1 MMSKEENN
9 KDIMDFILNDKET
22 YDNGL
27 SHPSVEFE
35 KNERKEA
42 DKILLEQEVDDRPKK
57 YDVCRRFS
65 SNEME
70 VCKKIHRNGPW
81 LKDRDG
87 LNMHDIIDSLLGK
100 TIVCEDVNYKFQKP
114 LKYLYETGKFKDIT
128 KEGDTY
134 KSTKLLNCGLIK
146 DDKGNWDF
154 VNKLNTN
161 WSDLSELLTTL
172 LIKGGKISELIK
184 MNNIE
189 VKKYLEQL
197 RYNNEESKKNPKKSI
212 LYKLFKKYFPD
223 PEEYKD
229 FTYNTRINTAKGD
242 GAELL
247 AIQLLE
253 TQGFK
258 LIHQGGDGDF
268 IDMKYGVDLI
278 VELNGEIFLVQVKN
292 KSFAAKQSMGY
303 KNYRYID
310 LFVGISPDDN
320 GIMLY
325 DRDQLQEGI
334 FIGKEVLEDNLN
346 YLKEKYL

>member
-1 MMSKEENN
+1 MMMSKEENN

-87 LNMHDIIDSLLGK
+87 LNMHDI
-100 TIVCEDVNYKFQKP
+100 FQKP

>member
-1 MMSKEENN
+1 MSKEENN

-35 KNERKEA
+35 ENERKEA
-42 DKILLEQEVDDRPKK
+42 DKILLEQEVDDKPKK
-57 YDVCRRFS
+57 YNVCGRFS

-310 LFVGISPDDN
+310 LFVGVSPDDN

>member
-1 MMSKEENN
+1 MSKEENN
-9 KDIMDFILNDKET
+9 NDIMDFILNDKET
-22 YDNGL
+22 YDLGL
-27 SHPSVEFE
+27 NHPSVEFE
-35 KNERKEA
+35 KIERDEA
-42 DKILLEQEVDDRPKK
+42 DRIILEEEADSIPKK

-65 SNEME
+65 SNEMG

-87 LNMHDIIDSLLGK
+87 LNMHDIIDTLLRDNVE
-100 TIVCEDVNYKFQKP
+100 TEDVNYKFQKP
-114 LKYLYETGKFKDIT
+114 LKYLYQTGKFKEIT

-161 WSDLSELLTTL
+161 WSDISELLTSL
-172 LIKGGKISELIK
+172 FIKGGKIPELIK
-184 MNNIE
+184 MNDTE
-189 VKKYLEQL
+189 VKKYLKVL
-197 RYNNEESKKNPKKSI
+197 RFGDKELNKNVKSSP

-247 AIQLLE
+247 AIQLLK

-258 LIHQGGDGDF
+258 VLYQGGDGDF

-278 VELNGEIFLVQVKN
+278 VELSDEIFLVQVKN
-292 KSFAAKQSMGY
+292 KSFAAKQAMGY

-310 LFVGISPDDN
+310 LFVGTSPDDN

-325 DRDQLQEGI
+325 DRDQLGDGV
-334 FIGKEVLEDNLN
+334 FIGKEVLRDNLN

>member
-1 MMSKEENN
+1 
-9 KDIMDFILNDKET
+9 
-22 YDNGL
+22 
-27 SHPSVEFE
+27 
-35 KNERKEA
+35 
-42 DKILLEQEVDDRPKK
+42 
-57 YDVCRRFS
+57 
-65 SNEME
+65 
-70 VCKKIHRNGPW
+70 
-81 LKDRDG
+81 
-87 LNMHDIIDSLLGK
+87 
-100 TIVCEDVNYKFQKP
+100 
-114 LKYLYETGKFKDIT
+114 LYETGKFKDIT

>member
-1 MMSKEENN
+1 MSKEENN
-9 KDIMDFILNDKET
+9 KDIMDFIVNDKET

-310 LFVGISPDDN
+310 LFVGVSPDDN

>member
-1 MMSKEENN
+1 MSKEENN

-310 LFVGISPDDN
+310 LFVGVSPDDN

>member
-1 MMSKEENN
+1 MSKEENN

-35 KNERKEA
+35 ENERKEA

-310 LFVGISPDDN
+310 LFVGVSPDDN

>member
-1 MMSKEENN
+1 MNQEENN

-35 KNERKEA
+35 DNERKEA
-42 DKILLEQEVDDRPKK
+42 DRILLEEEADDRPKK

-87 LNMHDIIDSLLGK
+87 LNMHDIIDILLRDNVE
-100 TIVCEDVNYKFQKP
+100 TEDVNYKFQKP
-114 LKYLYETGKFKDIT
+114 LKYLHQTGKFKEIT

-172 LIKGGKISELIK
+172 FIKGDKISELIK
-184 MNNIE
+184 MNNTE
-189 VKKYLEQL
+189 VKKYLVQL
-197 RYNNEESKKNPKKSI
+197 RYSNEESKKNPKRSI

-223 PEEYKD
+223 SEEYKD

-258 LIHQGGDGDF
+258 LLYQGGDGDF

-278 VELNGEIFLVQVKN
+278 VELSDEIFLVQVKN
-292 KSFAAKQSMGY
+292 KSFAAKQAMGY
-303 KNYRYID
+303 KNYKYID
-310 LFVGISPDDN
+310 LFVGVSPDDN

-325 DRDQLQEGI
+325 DRDQLQEGV
-334 FIGKEVLEDNLN
+334 FIGKEVIKDNLN